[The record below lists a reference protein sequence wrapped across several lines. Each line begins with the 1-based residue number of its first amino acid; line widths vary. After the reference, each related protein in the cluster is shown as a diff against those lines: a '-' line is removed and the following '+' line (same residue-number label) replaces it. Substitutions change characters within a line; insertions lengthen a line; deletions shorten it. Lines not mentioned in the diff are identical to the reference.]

1 MSLPLPLVGIGV
13 AAAAAAAAADRT
25 SRMIEMHVAAIELL
39 LLISSSGCR
48 SGEDKKAAVSL
59 IHSQVG
65 HLVLAAYGY

>member
-1 MSLPLPLVGIGV
+1 VSLPLPLVGIGV
-13 AAAAAAAAADRT
+13 AAAAAAADRT